1 MDNLFTIDLVSS
13 AKYSK
18 ENSLFLS
25 FLIPSFMYENY
36 FSMLENEHHRATHFI
51 KASRIFNENS
61 QIIESSSDDKE
72 PKGSAG
78 VPVLNALRG
87 NNLVNCHVVVIR
99 YFGGKLLGVGGL
111 MRAYSK
117 ASLDSIAN
125 AKLIR
130 FKNIIE
136 KEIEIPIKKINFA
149 KYLCRSMGIEIVSFN
164 FMLFCVIIKVKSD
177 SLKIENFIS
186 LIHKN

>member
-36 FSMLENEHHRATHFI
+36 FSMLKNEHHRATHFI
-51 KASRIFNENS
+51 KASRIIDAS
-61 QIIESSSDDKE
+61 KIIESSSDDKE

-130 FKNIIE
+130 FENTIE

>member
-1 MDNLFTIDLVSS
+1 MNNLFTIDLVSS

>member
-1 MDNLFTIDLVSS
+1 
-13 AKYSK
+13 
-18 ENSLFLS
+18 
-25 FLIPSFMYENY
+25 
-36 FSMLENEHHRATHFI
+36 
-51 KASRIFNENS
+51 
-61 QIIESSSDDKE
+61 
-72 PKGSAG
+72 
-78 VPVLNALRG
+78 
-87 NNLVNCHVVVIR
+87 
-99 YFGGKLLGVGGL
+99 

-125 AKLIR
+125 AKLIK
-130 FKNIIE
+130 FENTIE
-136 KEIEIPIKKINFA
+136 KEIELPIKKINFA